1 MASGAAGPDR
11 GQAQDGLPKLLIM
24 WDGDPILK
32 CGARRESMGES
43 IYKRRFWQHLRVG
56 GLQSWRFL
64 IFVIWMAAI

>member
-32 CGARRESMGES
+32 LGGQEG
-43 IYKRRFWQHLRVG
+43 IYG
-56 GLQSWRFL
+56 
-64 IFVIWMAAI
+64 